1 MAPQAGREIPDIEES
16 LLRTGHRY
24 SFIQALRLLRYF
36 LSVTRSRPQDEEDF
50 ARAVRVR
57 PELSLNFPDTD
68 VTSIAKIPGEDPHY
82 LITAAFLGLYG
93 VSSPLPTFYT
103 EDLMDEASEDM
114 TVMRDFLDIVN
125 APFYPL
131 FFRCWS
137 KYRQAV
143 KVVEEDDS
151 SYLERLFC
159 LLGTGTEKLRSGIP
173 YTHALLRYIGLFTQ
187 CPRSALSLKTLLSDA
202 LNIRSLDIIQCVP
215 RLAVIPE
222 DQRCVL
228 GASSVCLGVDTYL
241 GSEME
246 DRMGA
251 FRVRIGPV
259 EAGIFRR
266 FFPDTPDFL
275 VLRGLTHLYLDQP
288 LEWDLDV
295 ALKAG
300 EVRTACLGGPDWCR
314 LGWETWV
321 FSGETL
327 DGEAEVRFQPQ
338 PSGVGGQRTEDRGHR
353 TEYGM

>member
-1 MAPQAGREIPDIEES
+1 MAAPAGREISGIEES
-16 LLRTGHRY
+16 LLRFGHRY

-36 LSVTRSRPQDEEDF
+36 LSVTPGRLPDEEGF
-50 ARAVRVR
+50 ARTVRVR
-57 PELSLNFPDTD
+57 PELSLDFPNTD
-68 VTSIAKIPGEDPHY
+68 ITTIAELPGDDSHY
-82 LITAAFLGLYG
+82 LVTATFLGLYG

-103 EDLMDEASEDM
+103 EDLMDEASQDM

-143 KVVEEDDS
+143 KVVEEDDP

-159 LLGTGTEKLRSGIP
+159 LLGPGTEKLRSEISN
-173 YTHALLRYIGLFTQ
+173 THALLRYIGLFTQ
-187 CPRSALSLKTLLSDA
+187 CPRSALSLKTLLCDA
-202 LNIRSLDIIQCVP
+202 LDTRRLDIIQCVS

-228 GASSVCLGVDTYL
+228 GASGVNLGVDTYL

-259 EAGIFRR
+259 EAETFRR
-266 FFPDTPDFL
+266 FFPDRSDFF
-275 VLRGLTHLYLDQP
+275 VLQGLIHLYLDQP
-288 LEWDLDV
+288 LEWDLEV
-295 ALKAG
+295 ALDAG
-300 EVRTACLGGPDWCR
+300 ELGTVCLGGPHWCR

-327 DGEAEVRFQPQ
+327 DHETEARFYRGYP
-338 PSGVGGQRTEDRGHR
+338 EDKGLNIVDSRR
-353 TEYGM
+353 